1 MCLFRYKEKRY
12 GKLALT
18 LFALILI
25 AASAGAIYGGVY
37 AVLNM
42 SHWVKYLIVSVA
54 GIVGLGLGTFGFAVL
69 GITFSMINQKRSVR
83 DRNKYKGV
91 SGTYLCDKCGRV
103 ISRKANVCEHC
114 GAIQEIGKKDK
125 KCPDCKAKNNATAA
139 FCEKCGYKFKD

>member
-1 MCLFRYKEKRY
+1 MCLFRYREKRY
-12 GKLALT
+12 GKFALT

-25 AASAGAIYGGVY
+25 AAAAGSIYGGVY
-37 AVLNM
+37 AVM
-42 SHWVKYLIVSVA
+42 HMTHWAKYVIVSVA
-54 GIVGLGLGTFGFAVL
+54 GIVGLGLGVFGLAVF

-91 SGTYLCDKCGRV
+91 SGTHLCDKCGRV

-114 GAIQEIGKKDK
+114 GAIQEIGKRDK

-139 FCEKCGYKFKD
+139 FCEKCGYKFED

>member
-12 GKLALT
+12 GKFALT
-18 LFALILI
+18 LFALALI
-25 AASAGAIYGGVY
+25 AAGVASVYGGVY
-37 AVLNM
+37 AVMNM
-42 SHWVKYLIVSVA
+42 SHWSKYLIVTIAALA
-54 GIVGLGLGTFGFAVL
+54 GLFFAIFGLVVF

-103 ISRKANVCEHC
+103 IDRKANVCEHC
-114 GAIQEIGKKDK
+114 GAIQEIGKHDK

-139 FCEKCGYKFKD
+139 FCEKCGYEFKD